1 MNEIEDPFKIEKTIL
16 LLCVIVIVLM
26 LFDHPGRPIFIA
38 LFGIYG
44 IIIIIIEG
52 VIAEVL
58 TIVAVLA
65 GISFIPIAIMTV
77 IEKIA
82 EMKNTHRVEEE

>member
-26 LFDHPGRPIFIA
+26 LFDHPCRPIFIL

-44 IIIIIIEG
+44 IIIIIIQG
-52 VIAEVL
+52 IFVEVL
-58 TIVAVLA
+58 ISIAVLA

-82 EMKNTHRVEEE
+82 EIKNARRVEE

>member
-26 LFDHPGRPIFIA
+26 LFDHPGRPIFIS

-44 IIIIIIEG
+44 IIIIIIQG
-52 VIAEVL
+52 IFVEVL
-58 TIVAVLA
+58 ISIAVLA
-65 GISFIPIAIMTV
+65 GISFIPIAILTV

-82 EMKNTHRVEEE
+82 EIKNARRVEE